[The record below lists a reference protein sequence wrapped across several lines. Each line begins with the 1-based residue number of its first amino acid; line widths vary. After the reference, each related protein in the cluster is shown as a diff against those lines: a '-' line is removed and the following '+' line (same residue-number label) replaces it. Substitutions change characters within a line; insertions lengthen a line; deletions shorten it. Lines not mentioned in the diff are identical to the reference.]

1 MPLSVFLP
9 TFLRLDATV
18 RDSVPLNNVGCNL
31 PAMAIRLL
39 SAYRSLTEIIVEYWL
54 QITQPLI
61 ITNHTRS
68 LVVRFP
74 TSLPPLQT
82 VILVITA
89 SNPGVRSLNRLYN
102 CLSMNTMASTTELY
116 HHAPFTD
123 VRSIRLLFLQPGQ
136 FDDVINVRLKVFS
149 LDDLPPYC
157 ALSYAWG
164 PPPHT
169 TPVSCYGKKLLASE
183 SCVAALRR
191 LRDTIEEKVLWIDA
205 ICIDQTSLSERGHQ
219 VNLMC
224 GVYSKAERTW
234 IWLGESTP
242 ETDFMIDFLGDYH
255 KVLDATKDYFP
266 GSTDNLLL
274 LEIEKLKAEE
284 RRLYGV
290 ECATLFDLLIGK
302 PWFCRVWTV

>member
-1 MPLSVFLP
+1 
-9 TFLRLDATV
+9 
-18 RDSVPLNNVGCNL
+18 
-31 PAMAIRLL
+31 
-39 SAYRSLTEIIVEYWL
+39 
-54 QITQPLI
+54 
-61 ITNHTRS
+61 
-68 LVVRFP
+68 
-74 TSLPPLQT
+74 
-82 VILVITA
+82 
-89 SNPGVRSLNRLYN
+89 
-102 CLSMNTMASTTELY
+102 MASTTELY

-302 PWFCRVWTV
+302 PWFCRVWTVQEYTLSRDSRIICGSKQMPISYIFEGWVSILKIRPSNGEPNYAPGLPSYIAFATHFQDV